1 MSECIKTGA
10 RVLLQ
15 EYGLICAADIHSV
28 PNNIIVI
35 KFNPDSLRPP
45 TASDLISVTHQA
57 MVGFGFYR
65 QDEGILVIPDTY
77 IVEIKNGRG

>member
-1 MSECIKTGA
+1 
-10 RVLLQ
+10 
-15 EYGLICAADIHSV
+15 
-28 PNNIIVI
+28 
-35 KFNPDSLRPP
+35 
-45 TASDLISVTHQA
+45 